1 MKNIQITNPD
11 LFTSR
16 NVDVDINALRIGL
29 VNGRFV
35 AIGDVN
41 IQFDDNQ
48 AQTWSGDH
56 GQYDYE
62 EDFGFILVAEED

>member
-16 NVDVDINALRIGL
+16 NVDVNINSLSIGL
-29 VNGRFV
+29 VNRRFV
-35 AIGDVN
+35 AVGDVH
-41 IQFDDNQ
+41 IEFDDNQ
-48 AQTWSGDH
+48 FQTWSGDH

-62 EDFGFILVAEED
+62 EDF

>member
-1 MKNIQITNPD
+1 MENIQITNPD

-16 NVDVDINALRIGL
+16 NVDVNINSLSIGL
-29 VNGRFV
+29 VNRRFV
-35 AIGDVN
+35 AVGDVN